1 MEQQMEQRTQQ
12 EMQQQT
18 GQQLQR
24 QTQPITQ
31 AGFMTVA
38 EDGRVVLPPI
48 KMYMDN
54 DTGNAQRFLDAY
66 GEQVLYCPSE
76 KRWYVFDDV
85 RWVPDTTN
93 QVERMARQALEQSY
107 ARELEYYHAAER
119 SGMMQGQV
127 QKASRR
133 QQAAGNLSGL
143 RSCVGM
149 AALENTIDPSQFDAD
164 PYWLNL
170 PNGAMNLREL
180 KIRNHHRPEQ
190 YFTKVTRGAF
200 LYDLF
205 SGRELTAEQDGF
217 PAICPHWFQFVMEC
231 CMGDADLYLYL
242 QRAAGYSALTGDIS
256 EQKVFCLAG
265 AGRNGKSLF
274 INTMAMVLGDYASK
288 IEASVLCRNRY
299 GERDNDL
306 SKELYRIRGS
316 YLVYSNEFGQNSML
330 NEAFIKAITDGG
342 KISCRPLY
350 GASIEYT
357 PTYTLWFSTNHLPNL
372 QAMDAGIRR
381 RIEVIPFQNHVP
393 EELVDRNLAS
403 YFEAEAD
410 AILVWLFTGYWEYLQ
425 QGLNPPAVVQ
435 QATAQYFAEQDVFAQ
450 FVEEHYQKHA
460 EGKLYAKEIYQAY
473 TVWCAETGQ
482 QRASQVVLSRE
493 LQRLDIEKRKD
504 RNGMYYTLRKTL

>member
-1 MEQQMEQRTQQ
+1 
-12 EMQQQT
+12 
-18 GQQLQR
+18 
-24 QTQPITQ
+24 
-31 AGFMTVA
+31 
-38 EDGRVVLPPI
+38 
-48 KMYMDN
+48 
-54 DTGNAQRFLDAY
+54 
-66 GEQVLYCPSE
+66 
-76 KRWYVFDDV
+76 
-85 RWVPDTTN
+85 
-93 QVERMARQALEQSY
+93 
-107 ARELEYYHAAER
+107 
-119 SGMMQGQV
+119 
-127 QKASRR
+127 
-133 QQAAGNLSGL
+133 
-143 RSCVGM
+143 M

-274 INTMAMVLGDYASK
+274 TTPWLWCWGIMPARLKHQYCAAIAMVSGTTT
-288 IEASVLCRNRY
+288 CP
-299 GERDNDL
+299 
-306 SKELYRIRGS
+306 KELYRIRGS

-372 QAMDAGIRR
+372 QAMDAGIR
-381 RIEVIPFQNHVP
+381 
-393 EELVDRNLAS
+393 
-403 YFEAEAD
+403 
-410 AILVWLFTGYWEYLQ
+410 
-425 QGLNPPAVVQ
+425 PP
-435 QATAQYFAEQDVFAQ
+435 
-450 FVEEHYQKHA
+450 H
-460 EGKLYAKEIYQAY
+460 
-473 TVWCAETGQ
+473 
-482 QRASQVVLSRE
+482 
-493 LQRLDIEKRKD
+493 
-504 RNGMYYTLRKTL
+504 